1 MSDLQNDRFT
11 ARVVVVDDDDAVLE
25 SLGIL
30 LDAHKF
36 DTLLYRTGEE
46 IISAP
51 CPRDVDCFLL
61 DLNLPG
67 MSGLEV
73 MAFVRSKM
81 PGVPVVLMTALRT
94 GQLKKAAENAGA
106 AALLDKPVEEGT
118 LVEAIKAAIGAAPK
132 TKQSRP

>member
-1 MSDLQNDRFT
+1 MLDSALNDY
-11 ARVVVVDDDDAVLE
+11 AELIVIVDDDDAVLE

-30 LDAHKF
+30 LKAHKF

-46 IISAP
+46 ILGTP
-51 CPRDVDCFLL
+51 CPLKAACFLL

-73 MAFVRSKM
+73 MAFLHRKM

-94 GQLKKAAENAGA
+94 GQLKKAARSAGA
-106 AALLDKPVEEGT
+106 AALLDKPVKEGRLIEVINT
-118 LVEAIKAAIGAAPK
+118 AIAA
-132 TKQSRP
+132 S

>member
-1 MSDLQNDRFT
+1 MSNLPNDSFT
-11 ARVVVVDDDDAVLE
+11 ERIVVVDDDDAVLE

-36 DTLLYRTGEE
+36 EPLLYRTGEE
-46 IISAP
+46 IIGAP
-51 CPRDVDCFLL
+51 CPRDVGCFLL

-73 MAFVRSKM
+73 MAFVRDKM

-94 GQLKKAAENAGA
+94 GRLKKAAMSAGA

-118 LVEAIKAAIGAAPK
+118 LIEAIKTAIGAAPK
-132 TKQSRP
+132 TKPSRP